1 MKTITYKFN
10 DGTTNTV
17 EVTDEFYALYAEM
30 EKSDMN
36 AERKE
41 KRRQQSLD
49 KSLEHGWDIPD
60 PNSNVALLTEQNEEK
75 TELEN
80 AMKQLTEKQKTIF
93 ILFKLE
99 GLSMREIGRR
109 LGLNKDTVREHYLSA
124 IKKLKK
130 LLQ

>member
-10 DGTTNTV
+10 DGTANTV
-17 EVTDEFYALYAEM
+17 EVADEFYALYAEM
-30 EKSDMN
+30 EKTDMN
-36 AERKE
+36 NERRE

-60 PNSNVALLTEQNEEK
+60 PNPDVALLTEQNEDK
-75 TELEN
+75 TALEN
-80 AMKQLTEKQKTIF
+80 AINQLTEKQKTVL
-93 ILFKLE
+93 ILFELE
-99 GLSMREIGRR
+99 KLSMREIGRR
-109 LGLNKDTVREHYLSA
+109 LGLNKDTVREHYLAA